1 MLLTITAYTLFFI
14 GLMLSARLAGE
25 SLDRLEAQAG
35 IARSRAAALPP
46 HRGGDLDGGRLFLR
60 TT

>member
-1 MLLTITAYTLFFI
+1 MPLTITAYTLFFI

-46 HRGGDLDGGRLFLR
+46 HRGGDLDAGRLF
-60 TT
+60 